1 MSLDPKLECPGRLR
15 SRNWFDNHAN
25 PGMTALYMERFPNYG
40 LTREELQSDKPVIGI
55 AQTGSDLSPCNRHLL
70 ELETRLRDG
79 VRDAGGLPFVFPVHP
94 IHEGCRR
101 PTAGLD
107 RNLAYLGLV
116 EVLHGNPI
124 DGVILTTGCDKTTP
138 ACLMA
143 AATVNIPSIVFSG
156 GPMINSYY
164 EGKLAGSGMAIWE
177 ARRLFSAGKID
188 YHGFMEMVASSV
200 PSIGHCNTM
209 GTALS
214 MNSLAEALG
223 MSLPGCGAI
232 PAPYRERAQMAY
244 ETGKRIVAM
253 VRENL
258 RPSQILTRAAFEN
271 AIVVNSAIG
280 GSTNCPPHINA
291 IARHIGIEIAIKDWE
306 TIGHGV
312 PLLVNCQPAGEYL
325 GEAYHLAGGVPA
337 VMGELIDARL
347 IREEALTVNGK
358 MVGENY
364 GKWRSLD
371 AKVIRTVKEPL
382 MPEAG
387 FLVVSGNLFDS
398 ALVKTS
404 VIGEEFRQR
413 YLARPGAENT
423 FTGRAIVFEG
433 SEDYHERINDPALAI
448 DETCILVIRGV
459 GPVGQPGAAEVVNM
473 QPPDAL
479 IKIGVN
485 QMPTMGD
492 GRQSGTSASPS
503 ILNASPESAVGGNLA
518 ILRTGDQIHVDL
530 NERRVNVLISDEE
543 IATRRAAMKIE
554 NRPHQTPWQEL
565 YRTHVGQLETGA
577 VLEFAVKYQ
586 DVGKEIPR
594 HNH

>member
-1 MSLDPKLECPGRLR
+1 MSLDPKNECPGRLR
-15 SRNWFDNHAN
+15 SRNWFDNPAN
-25 PGMTALYMERFPNYG
+25 PGMTALYIERFPNYG
-40 LTREELQSDKPVIGI
+40 LTRAELQSDKPVIGI
-55 AQTGSDLSPCNRHLL
+55 AQTGNDLSPCNRHLL
-70 ELETRLRDG
+70 DLVTRLRDG

-101 PTAGLD
+101 PTAALD

-116 EVLHGNPI
+116 EILHGNPI

-138 ACLMA
+138 AGLMA
-143 AATVNIPSIVFSG
+143 AATVNIPAIVYSG
-156 GPMINSYY
+156 GPMINSYHH
-164 EGKLAGSGMAIWE
+164 GKLAGSGMAIWD
-177 ARRLFSAGKID
+177 ARRLYAAGEID
-188 YHGFMEMVASSV
+188 YDGFMEMVTNSV

-223 MSLPGCGAI
+223 MSLPGCAAI

-244 ETGKRIVAM
+244 ETGRRIVDM

-258 RPSQILTRAAFEN
+258 RPSQIMTRAAFDN

-291 IARHIGIEIAIKDWE
+291 IARHMGIDIDIKDWE
-306 TIGHGV
+306 TIGHAV
-312 PLLVNCQPAGEYL
+312 PLIVNCQPAGEYL

-337 VMGELIDARL
+337 VMGELIQAGL
-347 IREEALTVNGK
+347 IKQEPLTVSGK
-358 MVGENY
+358 TIGEVY
-364 GKWRSLD
+364 AQRRSAD
-371 AKVIRTVKEPL
+371 TKVIRPVADPL
-382 MPEAG
+382 IPNAG

-404 VIGEEFRQR
+404 VIGDEFRQR
-413 YLARPGAENT
+413 YLSKPGAENT

-433 SEDYHERINDPALAI
+433 SEDYHERINDPSLNI

-485 QMPTMGD
+485 QMATLGD

-503 ILNASPESAVGGNLA
+503 ILNASPESAIGGNLA
-518 ILRTGDQIHVDL
+518 ILETGDEIKVDL
-530 NERRVNVLISDEE
+530 NTRRVDVLISDEE
-543 IATRRAAMKIE
+543 LAARRSRLKID
-554 NRPHQTPWQEL
+554 NRPDQTPWQEL
-565 YRTHVGQLETGA
+565 YRTHVSQLETGG